1 VRSAALLLYL
11 FALPGVW
18 GQQDPLVT
26 VRRTERLLGTEVTV
40 TVTAENEEIGFIHIE
55 EALSEMRQVAGWI
68 SSRDPASVTHAINA
82 NAGLQPVSVPREIYS
97 LLERAIQIS
106 ELTSGAFDITDAAL
120 DTLWRFDGSMAQIPG
135 AEDVAGVLPLVGYR
149 KLVLDAG
156 NRTAYLPEKG
166 MKINLD
172 AIGRGYAVDRAKDRM
187 LDKQVPGGTIQAGGD
202 LSAWGTRG
210 SGDKWLLG
218 ISDPINIGQILRW
231 VPLIES
237 SVSIVRTDAQFV
249 RSGDRT
255 YGYIMDP
262 HTGFPPEG
270 VAQATVLAR
279 NAELSSALAHALCV
293 LGPENGIR
301 LIEYLGDTEAVIVDD
316 AGIMYWTSGLS
327 LSRE

>member
-1 VRSAALLLYL
+1 M
-11 FALPGVW
+11 
-18 GQQDPLVT
+18 T
-26 VRRTERLLGTEVTV
+26 VRRTQRLLGSEVTV
-40 TVTAENEEIGFIHIE
+40 TVAAENEEIGFIRIE
-55 EALSEMRQVAGWI
+55 EALSEMRQVAGWV
-68 SSRDPASVTHAINA
+68 SSRDTESETYAINA
-82 NAGLQPVSVPREIYS
+82 NAGIRPVSVSRELFS
-97 LLERAIQIS
+97 LLERAVQIS
-106 ELTSGAFDITDAAL
+106 ELTSGAFDITYAAL
-120 DTLWRFDGSMAQIPG
+120 DTLWRFDGTMAQIPD
-135 AEDVAGVLPLVGYR
+135 AEDVAVVLPLVGYR
-149 KLVLDAG
+149 HLELDAE

-210 SGDKWLLG
+210 SGEKWLLG
-218 ISDPINIGQILRW
+218 ISDPINIGQILKW

-249 RSGDRT
+249 QSGDRT

-262 HTGFPPEG
+262 FTGFPAEG
-270 VAQATVLAR
+270 VKQATVLAR

-293 LGPENGIR
+293 LGPEKGIR
-301 LIEYLGDTEAVIVDD
+301 LIEYLGDTDAVIVDD

>member
-1 VRSAALLLYL
+1 M
-11 FALPGVW
+11 
-18 GQQDPLVT
+18 
-26 VRRTERLLGTEVTV
+26 GTEVTV

-55 EALSEMRQVAGWI
+55 EALAEMRQVAGWV
-68 SSRDPASVTHAINA
+68 SGRDPESTVRRINA
-82 NAGLQPVSVPREIYS
+82 NAGLRPVSVSRELYG
-97 LLERAIQIS
+97 LLERSLQIS
-106 ELTSGAFDITDAAL
+106 EITSGAFDITSAAL
-120 DTLWRFDGSMAQIPG
+120 DTLWRFDGTMAQIPD
-135 AEDVAGVLPLVGYR
+135 AEDLSAVLPFVGYR
-149 KLVLDAG
+149 QLVLDAG
-156 NRTAYLPEKG
+156 ERTAYLPKKG
-166 MKINLD
+166 MKINLE

-210 SGDKWLLG
+210 SGEKWLLG

-249 RSGDRT
+249 QSGDRI

-262 HTGFPPEG
+262 RTGFPAAG
-270 VAQATVLAR
+270 VAQVTVLAR

-293 LGPENGIR
+293 LGPEKGIR
-301 LIEYLGDTEAVIVDD
+301 LVEYLGDTEAVIVDE

>member
-1 VRSAALLLYL
+1 MLLFL
-11 FALPGVW
+11 FACPWVW

-26 VRRTERLLGTEVTV
+26 VRRSERLMGVEVTV

-55 EALSEMRQVAGWI
+55 EALSEMRRVAGWV
-68 SSRDPASVTHAINA
+68 SGRDPESEIHKINT
-82 NAGLQPVSVPREIYS
+82 NAGLKPVGVSRELYG
-97 LLERAIQIS
+97 LLERSLQIS
-106 ELTSGAFDITDAAL
+106 ELTSGAFDITYAAL
-120 DTLWRFDGSMAQIPG
+120 DTLWRFDGTMAQIPSS
-135 AEDVAGVLPLVGYR
+135 EDVAAVLPFVGYR
-149 KLVLDAG
+149 QLVLDAG
-156 NRTAYLPEKG
+156 NRTAFLPEKG
-166 MKINLD
+166 MKINLE

-210 SGDKWLLG
+210 SGEKWLLG

-237 SVSIVRTDAQFV
+237 AVSIVRTDAQFV
-249 RSGDRT
+249 QSGDRI

-262 HTGFPPEG
+262 RTGFPAKG

-293 LGPENGIR
+293 LGPEKGIR
-301 LIEYLGDTEAVIVDD
+301 MIEYLGDTEAVIVDD

>member
-1 VRSAALLLYL
+1 M
-11 FALPGVW
+11 GV
-18 GQQDPLVT
+18 
-26 VRRTERLLGTEVTV
+26 EVTV

-55 EALSEMRQVAGWI
+55 EALSEMRRVAGWV
-68 SSRDPASVTHAINA
+68 SGRDPESEIHKINT
-82 NAGLQPVSVPREIYS
+82 NAGLKPVGVSRELYG
-97 LLERAIQIS
+97 LLERSLQIS
-106 ELTSGAFDITDAAL
+106 ELTSGAFDITYAAL
-120 DTLWRFDGSMAQIPG
+120 DTLWRFDGTMAQIPSS
-135 AEDVAGVLPLVGYR
+135 EDVAAVLPFVGYR
-149 KLVLDAG
+149 QLVLDAG
-156 NRTAYLPEKG
+156 NRTAFLPEKG
-166 MKINLD
+166 MKINLE

-210 SGDKWLLG
+210 SGEKWLLG

-237 SVSIVRTDAQFV
+237 AVSIVRTDAQFV
-249 RSGDRT
+249 QSGDRI

-262 HTGFPPEG
+262 RTGFPAKG

-293 LGPENGIR
+293 LGPEKGIR
-301 LIEYLGDTEAVIVDD
+301 MIEYLGDTEAVIVDD